1 MNLPIITIFTKV
13 DLVSEST
20 KAQLIRSLEDV
31 IANLQINS
39 TPILLQT
46 NDDIVQIS
54 RNIKEKNVM
63 PVCMVSNVDWAGI
76 NLLKSFLSML
86 PVNEQ
91 VKGEENENVEVDL
104 F

>member
-1 MNLPIITIFTKV
+1 
-13 DLVSEST
+13 
-20 KAQLIRSLEDV
+20 LIRSLEDV
-31 IANLQINS
+31 ITNLQINS
-39 TPILLQT
+39 VPILLQT

-54 RNIKEKNVM
+54 RKIKEKNVM

-76 NLLKSFLSML
+76 NLLKCFLSML

-91 VKGEENENVEVDL
+91 VKGEENENVEVKL